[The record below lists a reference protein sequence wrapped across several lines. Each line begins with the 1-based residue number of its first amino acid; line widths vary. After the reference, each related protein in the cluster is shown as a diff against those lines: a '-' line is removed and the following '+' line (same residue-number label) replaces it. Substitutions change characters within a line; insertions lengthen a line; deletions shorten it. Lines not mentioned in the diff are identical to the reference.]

1 MIDELVSRVF
11 ATRNAAHLA
20 HFAARGKGSF
30 SAHMALGEFYDAII
44 DKTDE
49 IVEVYQGAF
58 GLIEDVEM
66 VAIDPKTIRN
76 HIFEEAQW
84 LQDNREEI
92 SQDVSAIENLI
103 DDLCAMYLRTHY
115 KLKNLE

>member
-1 MIDELVSRVF
+1 MIDELISRVF

-20 HFAARGKGSF
+20 HWSVRGRGSF
-30 SAHMALGEFYDAII
+30 SAHMALGEFYDAILDKI
-44 DKTDE
+44 DQ

-58 GLIEDVEM
+58 GIVE
-66 VAIDPKTIRN
+66 VADTQSVDPKDIKN
-76 HIFEEAQW
+76 HIFIEAQW

-103 DDLCAMYLRTHY
+103 DDLCATYLKTHY